1 MSPEQAQREEVIDL
15 RSDVYSLGII
25 AFEMLTQGLPF
36 EGNLPVSVLLK
47 HIYDPPPSLGAVN
60 PDLPAALDPV
70 LQCAL
75 AKDPE
80 ERYQTA
86 GEFIIAFKGALHQG
100 GSRQPTAVELK
111 PSSSRSGIPRTSPD
125 RLKS

>member
-1 MSPEQAQREEVIDL
+1 LYDQDDHAFLADFGIALQIESTWQRNLASGTPAYMSPEQAQREEVIDL

-75 AKDPE
+75 AGSE
-80 ERYQTA
+80 ERYQSA
-86 GEFIIAFKGALHQG
+86 GEF
-100 GSRQPTAVELK
+100 T
-111 PSSSRSGIPRTSPD
+111 
-125 RLKS
+125 